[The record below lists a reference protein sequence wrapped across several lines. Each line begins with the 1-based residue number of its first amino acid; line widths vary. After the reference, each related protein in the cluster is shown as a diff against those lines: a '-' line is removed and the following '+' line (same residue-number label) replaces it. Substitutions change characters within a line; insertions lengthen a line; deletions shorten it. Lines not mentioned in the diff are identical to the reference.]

1 MYSRRVKTGVRR
13 WLIGVL
19 AIGIALASVLLG
31 SQRPKSPAIPASDG
45 RQWVKLTFGLD
56 EEVADWDGS
65 VSAHGGAILNLES
78 WGFERDHRLNAA
90 ARTWNCSTFVD
101 NVRERSTFAEPLRGV
116 LVELETAGK
125 TLLSVK
131 TKQGDFTVDVAKLT
145 AGRPTRFIE
154 ERASAELL
162 AGAQPLVGTG
172 GWLPRL
178 PQTHTDDDYPTM
190 TVDGRGH
197 RWIAWIAYD
206 HEFSRDELRVLDL
219 DAERAHI
226 TWIDAG
232 RLQASP
238 LLLTDGEGTLW
249 LFWCAPCEEN
259 WEIYATRF
267 NGQKWSKPERMTTA
281 NGSDLNLVGARGP
294 NGQMWLAWQ
303 SFRHGNSDVIA
314 KCRRDGA
321 WTPDVA
327 VTRDPSNQWEPSI
340 SIDNKGGAWIGYDSY
355 QNGNYDVYL
364 KSITIRD
371 AGGVTV
377 SEPIPIATSPD
388 FEAHASVEAS
398 GNKVW
403 VAYDAAGPNWGKD
416 VAGSKTTYRGTYAE
430 PLHATRRIEL
440 RAYGEGQVFKP
451 LADVPQ
457 RLDTLRPTN
466 VAHKYMGEVRRFY
479 DLPQLVRD
487 VDDRLWVF
495 FRLNR
500 EGYAEDPQAA
510 IWEIFATTYVD
521 DAWLEPIQLPQSWG
535 RQNQRAAFAKL
546 DRGQVQTR
554 IGAGSSQGD
563 TGPASPPANSGL
575 YCAWSRGHH
584 MNDMPYRVFVGKLP
598 SVVGSASDP
607 PTTPF
612 AIPDPGTR
620 PEPIVKSWGIK
631 RGGDEYHV
639 YFGDLHRHT
648 DISWC
653 YPTIDGC
660 PVDAFRYAMDAAGLD
675 FLAITDHTRDTDPYP
690 WWYTQKANDM
700 FHVPGTFATIH
711 GYERSNMTPGGGHRN
726 VFFVKRDWPV
736 FRSEHHYKHVGLPPP
751 ERLDPR
757 AALYPKLRGKNAF
770 TAAHT
775 PAYSK
780 GDALGTWSYNDPEV
794 EPLVEI
800 FQGFRRSYERPG
812 KGVPEEASI
821 WYALKRG
828 YRLGFIASSDHV
840 STHMSY
846 ACVWAQDNSR
856 EALFE
861 GMRARRTYAATD
873 KILLDVRIG
882 DALMGEETDIMGKP
896 ELDIRVLGTA
906 AIDEIQVVRNAQ
918 VIWQSS
924 PGQREIRTKYRD
936 DAYPDGPAW
945 YYVRVHQADEGMAWG
960 SPIWVR

>member
-1 MYSRRVKTGVRR
+1 MHSRRVGKGMRR
-13 WLIGVL
+13 WLAGML
-19 AIGIALASVLLG
+19 AVGIALASVLLG
-31 SQRPKSPAIPASDG
+31 SQRSKSPTPPVQDP

-56 EEVADWDGS
+56 EKVADWDGS
-65 VSAHGGAILNLES
+65 VSVQDGEILNLES
-78 WGFERDHRLNAA
+78 WGFERDHHLDAES
-90 ARTWNCSTFVD
+90 RTWKCSTFVD
-101 NVRERSTFAEPLRGV
+101 NVRERSTFAEPFRGV
-116 LVELETAGK
+116 LVELETTGK
-125 TLLSVK
+125 TSLRVQ
-131 TKQGDFTVDVAKLT
+131 TKQGEFSVAVAELT
-145 AGRPTRFIE
+145 AGHPSRFLDD
-154 ERASAELL
+154 RASAELL
-162 AGAQPLVGTG
+162 GVAQPLAGTG
-172 GWLPRL
+172 GWHPHL

-219 DAERAHI
+219 DAEQAQI

-238 LLLTDGEGTLW
+238 LLLTDAEGAPW

-259 WEIYATRF
+259 WEIYAARF
-267 NGQKWSKPERMTTA
+267 DGQRWSTPERMTKA
-281 NGSDLNLVGARGP
+281 DGSDLHLVGARGP
-294 NGQMWLAWQ
+294 NGEMWLAWQ
-303 SFRHGNSDVIA
+303 SFRDGNSDVIA
-314 KCRRDGA
+314 KCRRDGT
-321 WTPDVA
+321 WTTDIA

-340 SIDNKGGAWIGYDSY
+340 CVDKSGRAWIGYDSY
-355 QNGNYDVYL
+355 ENGNYDVYL
-364 KSITIRD
+364 KAIHISDTGYPI
-371 AGGVTV
+371 V
-377 SEPIPIATSPD
+377 SESVPIATSAD
-388 FEAHASVEAS
+388 FEAHASVEAT
-398 GNKVW
+398 GDKVW

-440 RAYGEGQVFKP
+440 RTYSDGQVSKP
-451 LADVPQ
+451 LANVPQ

-487 VDDRLWVF
+487 AKDRLWVF
-495 FRLNR
+495 FRVNR

-521 DAWLEPIQLPQSWG
+521 GAWLEPILLPQSWG
-535 RQNQRAAFAKL
+535 RQSQRAAFARL
-546 DRGQVQTR
+546 DRRAEKPRVTSAEIAER
-554 IGAGSSQGD
+554 R
-563 TGPASPPANSGL
+563 SPPSNPGL

-584 MNDMPYRVFVGKLP
+584 MNDTPYRVFVGKLP
-598 SVVGSASDP
+598 SVVGSAADP
-607 PTTPF
+607 PVAPVELPPLDALPESTVESW
-612 AIPDPGTR
+612 AIR
-620 PEPIVKSWGIK
+620 
-631 RGGDEYHV
+631 RGGDEYRV

-660 PVDAFRYAMDAAGLD
+660 PVDAYRYALDAARLD

-700 FHVPGTFATIH
+700 FQVPGTFATIH
-711 GYERSNMTPGGGHRN
+711 GYERSNMTQGGGHRN

-736 FRSEHHYKHVGLPPP
+736 FRSEHHYRHVKLPPP

-800 FQGFRRSYERPG
+800 FQGFRRSYERPD
-812 KGVPEEASI
+812 KGVLEEASI
-821 WYALKRG
+821 WYALNRG

-840 STHMSY
+840 STHVSY

-856 EALFE
+856 EGLFE
-861 GMRARRTYAATD
+861 AMRARRTYAATD

-882 DALMGEETDIMGKP
+882 DALMGEETDVVGRP
-896 ELDIRVLGTA
+896 EIDIRVLGTA

-918 VIWQSS
+918 VVWQSS
-924 PGQREIRTKYRD
+924 PGQREIRTKYHD
-936 DAYPDGPAW
+936 DSYPGGPAW
-945 YYVRVHQADEGMAWG
+945 YYVRVRQADDAMAWG